1 MKTKL
6 LHAKKMLLVT
16 MFVILLSIVG
26 TMKMYAQNFTFGNL
40 NYSIN
45 TDGTTVTVTGHVDGT
60 SATGSLII
68 PESVTYEDMEYA
80 VTSIGSGAF
89 DRCSGFTG
97 SLTIPNSVTLI
108 GYYAFSF
115 CDGFTGSLTI
125 PYSVTSI
132 ETGAFEGCSRWE
144 QIEVAPENP
153 FYDSRNDCNAIIHTN
168 TNELLSGCMNTTIP
182 NTVTTIGEY
191 AFNRCS
197 GLTTLTIPNSVTEIK
212 SGAFLNCSSLTTL
225 NIPNSVTEIGDWA
238 FKNCSNLTS
247 AFVLAE
253 TPPSLGY
260 DVFGNVN
267 MGIPVYV
274 LCGSEDVYASTSWG
288 GFRNFYEMCAG
299 EIAVTANPS
308 EGGMVIGA
316 GYYEGGTIC
325 SITAT
330 ANEGYSFINWTK
342 NGAHVS
348 FDANCSIVVA
358 GDASYEANFAEGINI
373 TFTDANVKALCV
385 ANWDTNSD
393 GELSY
398 SEAAA
403 VTDLGEVFRSNSTIM
418 VFDELRYFVGL
429 TSIGNNA
436 FRSCQEL
443 NSIIIPSTVNSI
455 EKNAFLR
462 CTSLT
467 SIAIPN
473 SVTSIEEYAFQL
485 CSGLTSIAIPSSVI
499 SIGLNPFMGCG
510 GLEQIIV
517 DPKNHEYDSRENCNA
532 IIKTSTNELVTG
544 CNNTVLLNSIF
555 SIGSNAFCSC
565 DDLTSIT
572 IPSSVTSIKSYAFQS
587 CAGLTSIVIPST
599 ITSIESNPFVNCS
612 GLVQVVVDSGN
623 PEYDSREN
631 CNAIIKTSSNELV
644 TGCKNTVIPN
654 SVTSIGSSA
663 FGGCT
668 GLTLLA
674 IPTSLTTIGN
684 SAFSSCSGLIS
695 LTIPRFVTEIGW
707 NAFSSCVNLTSITV
721 LAETPPSVGTYAFL
735 NVNPDILVTVP
746 CGYASV
752 YESSDWHNYFTTIEE
767 DCGPHDVTIDENSMN
782 GGNVSSSVTSTE
794 LGEEVQI
801 NITPDEGMMLA
812 SLIVSN
818 ANDPAQTIPVYSIG
832 KNSLIYGF
840 LMPPFDVIITAT
852 FGPVTAISEN
862 NETLALVYPNPTNGQ
877 IKIEAEDLKHITI
890 SNMLGQIVYD
900 SNASGNEFEYD
911 FSNRETGIYLIRI
924 ETAKGVA
931 VKKVS
936 VTR

>member
-6 LHAKKMLLVT
+6 LHVKKVLLAA
-16 MFVILLSIVG
+16 MFVILLSMVE
-26 TMKMYAQNFTFGNL
+26 TTKMHAQNFTFGDL
-40 NYSIN
+40 NYSVN
-45 TDGTTVTVTGHVDGT
+45 FDGTTVTVTGHVDGT
-60 SATGSLII
+60 AAIGTLVI
-68 PESVTYEDMEYA
+68 PESVTYEGTMYTVSE
-80 VTSIGSGAF
+80 IGGNAF
-89 DRCSGFTG
+89 FG
-97 SLTIPNSVTLI
+97 
-108 GYYAFSF
+108 
-115 CDGFTGSLTI
+115 
-125 PYSVTSI
+125 
-132 ETGAFEGCSRWE
+132 
-144 QIEVAPENP
+144 
-153 FYDSRNDCNAIIHTN
+153 
-168 TNELLSGCMNTTIP
+168 
-182 NTVTTIGEY
+182 
-191 AFNRCS
+191 CS
-197 GLTTLTIPNSVTEIK
+197 GLTTLTIPNSVTEIRYAAFAHC
-212 SGAFLNCSSLTTL
+212 SGLTTL
-225 NIPNSVTEIGDWA
+225 TIPNSVTNIRDVA
-238 FKNCSNLTS
+238 FQSCSGLTS
-247 AFVLAE
+247 VIAHAE
-253 TPPSLGY
+253 TPPSLDY
-260 DVFGNVN
+260 AVFGDVC

-274 LCGSEDVYASTSWG
+274 SCGNEEVYASTRWG
-288 GFRNFYEMCAG
+288 GFSNFYGMCGG
-299 EIAVTANPS
+299 EIAITANPA
-308 EGGMVIGA
+308 EGGTVTGA
-316 GYYEGGTIC
+316 GYYEGGTTC

-330 ANEGYSFINWTK
+330 TNEDYSFINWTK
-342 NGAHVS
+342 NGAQVS
-348 FDANCSIVVA
+348 NNASCSIFVA
-358 GDASYEANFAEGINI
+358 GDASYVANFAQGVNIN
-373 TFTDANVKALCV
+373 FVDADVKALCV
-385 ANWDTNSD
+385 ANWDTNGD

-403 VTDLGEVFRSNSTIM
+403 VTDLGVVFRNNSTITS
-418 VFDELRYFVGL
+418 FDELQYFTGL
-429 TSIGNNA
+429 TFIGSNA
-436 FRSCQEL
+436 FRTC
-443 NSIIIPSTVNSI
+443 
-455 EKNAFLR
+455 R
-462 CTSLT
+462 SLV

-473 SVTSIEEYAFQL
+473 SVTSIEQDAFSNCSGLTSIDIPNSVFSIKEYAFRH
-485 CSGLTSIAIPSSVI
+485 CIGLTSIAIPSSVI
-499 SIGLNPFMGCG
+499 SIGYNPFMGCGG

-517 DPKNHEYDSRENCNA
+517 DSENPEYDSRENCNA
-532 IIKTSTNELVTG
+532 IINTSTNELITG
-544 CNNTVLLNSIF
+544 CNNTVLLNSII
-555 SIGSNAFCSC
+555 SIGTNAFCNC
-565 DDLTSIT
+565 TGLTSIT
-572 IPSSVTSIKSYAFQS
+572 IPSSVTSIKSYAFQA
-587 CAGLTSIVIPST
+587 CTGLTSIVIPST
-599 ITSIESNPFVNCS
+599 VTSIEWNPFTGCS

-707 NAFSSCVNLTSITV
+707 NAFSSCVSLTSITV

-746 CGYASV
+746 CGYISV

-852 FGPVTAISEN
+852 FGPVTAIGEN
-862 NETLALVYPNPTNGQ
+862 NEALALVYPNPTNGQ
-877 IKIEAEDLKHITI
+877 VKIEAENIKNITI
-890 SNMLGQIVYD
+890 NNMLGQTIYEC
-900 SNASGNEFEYD
+900 NASGNAFGYD
-911 FSNRETGIYLIRI
+911 FSKHKAGIYLIRI
-924 ETAKGVA
+924 ETANGVA